1 MHSALEKALA
11 VDEGVVVEFGTGRGV
26 AGRLMMPM
34 LHGQWYYTVDPY
46 APYGTGDIDPW
57 ESVNQHQKKGDDF
70 YIQGKEA
77 TLELLSDLADK
88 VGCNF
93 KHMDMTDTAFIRESN
108 ERFKFVYVD
117 SDHTLKHV
125 MKTTNLLVTLDKI
138 VDGGIIVY
146 DDISCYEHDTVDG
159 YLKGKG
165 FACVGRGDFK
175 AVYIKGLDNASGF
188 FV

>member
-1 MHSALEKALA
+1 
-11 VDEGVVVEFGTGRGV
+11 
-26 AGRLMMPM
+26 
-34 LHGQWYYTVDPY
+34 
-46 APYGTGDIDPW
+46 
-57 ESVNQHQKKGDDF
+57 
-70 YIQGKEA
+70 
-77 TLELLSDLADK
+77 
-88 VGCNF
+88 
-93 KHMDMTDTAFIRESN
+93 
-108 ERFKFVYVD
+108 
-117 SDHTLKHV
+117 